1 MTMHRRTLLAAALPA
16 VLAAT
21 IRPAR
26 AAEKFSL
33 AIGQK
38 GNWDTSVCEM
48 GVRSGIW
55 AKHGIAVDI
64 LYTQGSGETLQAVLS
79 RSADLGVA
87 GGTLGAMGAY
97 AKGAPLRIIANGTTG
112 AADLF
117 WYVPADSP
125 IKSIKDCD
133 GKTVAFST
141 QGSSTNSVVL
151 GFGPTFGITPKLVAT
166 GGIPGTYTQVMSGQ
180 IDVGWS
186 AVPNNLEAVD
196 QGKIRIIAQGND
208 VPELRTQTVRVN
220 VAHLS
225 VLTGRKSALQEFTR
239 AYRET
244 IDWMYASDDAV
255 KAYGDFT
262 GVPPATV
269 QRLRTEFFP
278 KAAVWPD
285 TVSGLDSVMAD
296 GIRFKFLQAPLTAQ
310 QLTDLIQIPAA

>member
-1 MTMHRRTLLAAALPA
+1 MRRRSILAAVVPA
-16 VLAAT
+16 TLAALA
-21 IRPAR
+21 RPVR

-33 AIGQK
+33 AVGQK
-38 GNWDTSVCEM
+38 GNWDTSVSEM
-48 GVRSGIW
+48 GVRSGIF

-79 RSADLGVA
+79 RSAELGIA
-87 GGTLGAMGAY
+87 GGTLGAIGAY
-97 AKGAPLRIIANGTTG
+97 AKGAPLRIISNETTG
-112 AADLF
+112 AGDLF

-125 IKSIKDCD
+125 IKSIKDCSD
-133 GKTVAFST
+133 KTVAFST

-166 GGIPGTYTQVMSGQ
+166 GGVPGTYTQVMSGQ

-186 AVPNNLEAVD
+186 AVPYNLDAAAA
-196 QGKIRIIAQGND
+196 GKIRILATGND
-208 VPELRTQTVRVN
+208 VPELRTQTIRCN

-225 VLTGRKSALQEFTR
+225 VITGRKAALQAFMA

-244 IDWMYASDDAV
+244 VDWMYATDDAV
-255 KAYGDFT
+255 KAYADFA
-262 GVPPATV
+262 GVPPAVV

-285 TVSGLDSVMAD
+285 KITGLDSVMQD
-296 GIRFKFLQAPLTAQ
+296 GIRFKFIQAPLTQQ

>member
-21 IRPAR
+21 IRPVR

-33 AIGQK
+33 AVGQK

-48 GVRSGIW
+48 GMRSGIF

-79 RSADLGVA
+79 RSADLGIA

-125 IKSIKDCD
+125 IRSMKDCD

-151 GFGPTFGITPKLVAT
+151 GFGPTFGIAPKLVST

-180 IDVGWS
+180 VDVGWS
-186 AVPNNLEAVD
+186 AAPYNLDAAA

-208 VPELRTQTVRVN
+208 VPELRTQTIRVN

-225 VLTGRKSALQEFTR
+225 VLAGRMSALQEFTR

-255 KAYGDFT
+255 KTYGDFAT
-262 GVPPATV
+262 VAPATV

-278 KAAVWPD
+278 KKAIWPD
-285 TVSGLDSVMAD
+285 TITGLDGVMAD
-296 GIRFKFLQAPLTAQ
+296 GIRFKFLQAPLTPQ
-310 QLTDLIQIPAA
+310 QLAEIIQIPAA

>member
-33 AIGQK
+33 AVGQK

-48 GVRSGIW
+48 GVRSGIF
-55 AKHGIAVDI
+55 AKHDIAADI

-112 AADLF
+112 AGDLF

-151 GFGPTFGITPKLVAT
+151 GFGPTFGIAPKLVST

-180 IDVGWS
+180 VDVGWS
-186 AVPNNLEAVD
+186 AVPYNLDAAE
-196 QGKIRIIAQGND
+196 QGKIRIIARGND
-208 VPELRTQTVRVN
+208 VPELRTQTIRVN
-220 VAHLS
+220 VAHLN
-225 VLTGRKSALQEFTR
+225 VLTDRKSALQTFTR

-255 KAYGDFT
+255 KAYGDFAS
-262 GVPPATV
+262 VPAPTV
-269 QRLRTEFFP
+269 RRLRTEFFP
-278 KAAVWPD
+278 KASIWPD

-296 GIRFKFLQAPLTAQ
+296 GIRFKYLQAPLTAQ
-310 QLTDLIQIPAA
+310 QLSDLIQIPAA

>member
-1 MTMHRRTLLAAALPA
+1 MHRRTLLAAALPA

-33 AIGQK
+33 AVGQK

-48 GVRSGIW
+48 GVRSGIF
-55 AKHGIAVDI
+55 AKHDIAADI

-112 AADLF
+112 AGDLF
-117 WYVPADSP
+117 WYVPANSP

-151 GFGPTFGITPKLVAT
+151 GFGPTFGIAPKLVST

-180 IDVGWS
+180 VDVGWS
-186 AVPNNLEAVD
+186 AVPYNLDAAE
-196 QGKIRIIAQGND
+196 QGKIRIIARGND
-208 VPELRTQTVRVN
+208 VPELRQQTIRCN

-225 VLTGRKSALQEFTR
+225 IVTDRKPALQAFGA

-244 IDWMYASDDAV
+244 IDWMYASDDAA
-255 KAYGDFT
+255 KAYSDFAQ
-262 GVPPATV
+262 VPPPIV
-269 QRLRTEFFP
+269 RRLRTEFFP
-278 KAAVWPD
+278 KAAIWPD
-285 TVSGLDSVMAD
+285 TISGLDAVMAD
-296 GIRFKFLQAPLTAQ
+296 GVRFKFLQAPLSQQ
-310 QLTDLIQIPAA
+310 QLAELIQLPPA